1 MFLCVIIL
9 ASCADKRKM
18 IDQGIAG
25 FSELQCNAAK
35 LNEKR
40 FELFDKIRILES
52 DTLTNKIAI
61 DSLKNVAEDVK
72 RQSLSN
78 ADSLRVKLSNFL
90 TSHDFNE
97 EDRKYIDE
105 QVNAIVEK
113 CKKG

>member
-1 MFLCVIIL
+1 M
-9 ASCADKRKM
+9 
-18 IDQGIAG
+18 
-25 FSELQCNAAK
+25 
-35 LNEKR
+35 
-40 FELFDKIRILES
+40 
-52 DTLTNKIAI
+52 TNKIAI